1 MSDRA
6 SLLRAVLFDFDGT
19 LVNTTPLILRCFR
32 ATCEQVFGFAC
43 EDAAYIQTFGIP
55 LQAAMAQM
63 IERLTT
69 EGRIAAFADP
79 AAKAEELTCTYRVF
93 NESWHDNMIQ
103 PFVGVNEMLCEL

>member
-79 AAKAEELTCTYRVF
+79 AAKARRNRHLYGRLGRLQRRDLD
-93 NESWHDNMIQ
+93 SPPALWMDA
-103 PFVGVNEMLCEL
+103 